1 MGSGTRSVVSDYPG
15 GEESCCNKCITRVPY
30 ATLIAL
36 ILNWAGV
43 GVFCGTLYRSRV
55 APITLIMLHNK
66 QYTTLHYIYRGVN
79 LTLRMLQDVFQLDK
93 GLGWVEPTQL
103 AFIILGASM
112 AALALMILV
121 VAILATGATRHE
133 VYQTSGGR
141 AGGRIGN

>member
-1 MGSGTRSVVSDYPG
+1 
-15 GEESCCNKCITRVPY
+15 
-30 ATLIAL
+30 
-36 ILNWAGV
+36 
-43 GVFCGTLYRSRV
+43 
-55 APITLIMLHNK
+55 MLHNK
-66 QYTTLHYIYRGVN
+66 QYTTLLVHYIYRGVN

>member
-1 MGSGTRSVVSDYPG
+1 MIAQYCMN
-15 GEESCCNKCITRVPY
+15 SCNTPLC
-30 ATLIAL
+30 
-36 ILNWAGV
+36 
-43 GVFCGTLYRSRV
+43 
-55 APITLIMLHNK
+55 
-66 QYTTLHYIYRGVN
+66 RGVN
-79 LTLRMLQDVFQLDK
+79 LTLRMLQDVFQLDR

-141 AGGRIGN
+141 AGGRIGKDQYSTGLRLKGGPQVA

>member
-1 MGSGTRSVVSDYPG
+1 MYHL
-15 GEESCCNKCITRVPY
+15 C
-30 ATLIAL
+30 
-36 ILNWAGV
+36 
-43 GVFCGTLYRSRV
+43 
-55 APITLIMLHNK
+55 
-66 QYTTLHYIYRGVN
+66 RGVN
-79 LTLRMLQDVFQLDK
+79 LTLRMLQDVFQLDR

-141 AGGRIGN
+141 AGGRIGKEGPMQGSATRWSPGCVNAAGKSQAEEVGSSRNTIHQTWEMPFSRAL

>member
-1 MGSGTRSVVSDYPG
+1 
-15 GEESCCNKCITRVPY
+15 
-30 ATLIAL
+30 
-36 ILNWAGV
+36 
-43 GVFCGTLYRSRV
+43 
-55 APITLIMLHNK
+55 
-66 QYTTLHYIYRGVN
+66 
-79 LTLRMLQDVFQLDK
+79 MLQDVFQLDK

-141 AGGRIGN
+141 AGGRIGNYRIILFVVLRTSETFAIGTP

>member
-1 MGSGTRSVVSDYPG
+1 MLNYGTFD
-15 GEESCCNKCITRVPY
+15 ELH
-30 ATLIAL
+30 LI
-36 ILNWAGV
+36 IMKLNI
-43 GVFCGTLYRSRV
+43 S
-55 APITLIMLHNK
+55 
-66 QYTTLHYIYRGVN
+66 RGVN

-141 AGGRIGN
+141 AGGRIGKYIKSKPI